1 MTLEK
6 QQVDDPVTIRARGP
20 IIAGLVGINLLW
32 AGNPVMTK
40 FVLEDFAPLQVAWLR
55 IGTSSIVLALL
66 LMMANRRKPATTTT
80 PFPWSKAAIMGA
92 IVFFATPVV
101 ITFGLDQSLAIQN
114 SFITGLEPVIT
125 ILLAWL
131 VLRERMRATQWIILA
146 VATAGFVLLSG
157 MANRWVGLVATSYAL
172 GNLLLL
178 VGMGGEAMFSI
189 LGLPLVRR
197 TAPGPLLLVGQM
209 TGALLFS
216 LYLAATHSIPD
227 LGQFTGRSLVGLLWA
242 GPITTAGCYYFWLA
256 SLQHVPVN
264 TAAFTLFVQPLVGAA
279 MGYGLLSERMDL
291 LQSCGAGLI
300 LVALTVHVYLV
311 VHRARFSGRR
321 TVPSN
326 GA

>member
-1 MTLEK
+1 
-6 QQVDDPVTIRARGP
+6 
-20 IIAGLVGINLLW
+20 
-32 AGNPVMTK
+32 MTK

-55 IGTSSIVLALL
+55 IGTSSVVLALL
-66 LMMANRRKPATTTT
+66 LLAVNRHKHTPTAV
-80 PFPWSKAAIMGA
+80 PFPWLKAALMGA

-125 ILLAWL
+125 IVLAWL
-131 VLRERMRATQWIILA
+131 ILRERMRVTQWIILA

-157 MANRWVGLVATSYAL
+157 MANRWMGFVATSYAI

-178 VGMGGEAMFSI
+178 VGMAGEAMFSI
-189 LGLPLVRR
+189 IGLPLVRR
-197 TAPGPLLLVGQM
+197 TAPGPILLTGQV

-216 LYLAATHSIPD
+216 IYLAATHSIPD
-227 LGQFTGRSLVGLLWA
+227 LGQFTGRSLLGLLWA

-256 SLQHVPVN
+256 SLQHVSVN

-279 MGYGLLSERMDL
+279 MGYVLLSERMDV

-300 LVALTVHVYLV
+300 LVALAVHVYLV
-311 VHRARFSGRR
+311 VHRTRFSNQR
-321 TVPSN
+321 VVQDN